1 MSRAALSMPW
11 IQRHCSNGV
20 AMIASTERQSLSKP
34 HSSVNRRHVL
44 RAGAA
49 AAAALI
55 MPRPLMAADRVKIN
69 LVNTSGNTNLVLA
82 ALLKQEGIFEQL
94 GLDTNIL
101 HVADGSKLIGS
112 LLSGETDMCA
122 LSGFGQVLPAIEKGA
137 KLKVLA
143 GGALLGLQAIMTKKA
158 AIKSVKDLEGRT
170 VGTGSLG
177 ALLHQL
183 VVALL
188 RKKGVDEKKVTFVNV
203 GSSTD
208 VFRAIAA
215 GTVDAGPCEAWLA
228 GRSGTR
234 IVEEA
239 RFYEDLPEYTY
250 QASYASERAIGRKR
264 DAIVRTLA
272 AYAKLYRFLSEA
284 RSHEAFLKAFAAA
297 TGKNDR
303 EEAEAQWQFYQEHK
317 PFAVNL
323 VLAPERVRYMQDL
336 NVSLGV
342 QKSVLPFERVCDM
355 SLAQDAVKLLG

>member
-1 MSRAALSMPW
+1 MT
-11 IQRHCSNGV
+11 G
-20 AMIASTERQSLSKP
+20 STERRSYRKLYPSL
-34 HSSVNRRHVL
+34 RRREVL

-49 AAAALI
+49 AAASLV
-55 MPRPLMAADRVKIN
+55 MPRSLLAADRVKIN

-82 ALLKQEGIFEQL
+82 ALLRQEGIFERL
-94 GLDTNIL
+94 GLDANIL
-101 HVADGSKLIGS
+101 HVSDGSKLIGS

-143 GGALLGLQAIMTKKA
+143 GGALLGLQAIMTKNP
-158 AIKSVKDLEGRT
+158 AIKTVKDLEGRT

-188 RKKGVDEKKVTFVNV
+188 RKKGVDEKKVRFVNV

-215 GTVDAGPCEAWLA
+215 GTVDAGPCEAWLH
-228 GRSGTR
+228 GRAGTR
-234 IVEEA
+234 VIEEA
-239 RFYEDLPEYTY
+239 RFFADLPEYTY
-250 QASYASERAIGRKR
+250 QASYSSERAIARKR
-264 DAIVRTLA
+264 DAVVRTLA
-272 AYAKLYRFLSEA
+272 AYGKLYRFLSEA
-284 RSHEAFLKAFAAA
+284 RSHEPFLKAFATA

-323 VLAPERVRYMQDL
+323 VLSPERVRYMQDL

-342 QKSVLPFERVCDM
+342 QKSVLPFEQVCDM
-355 SLAQDAVKLLG
+355 SLARDAVNLLG

>member
-1 MSRAALSMPW
+1 MT
-11 IQRHCSNGV
+11 G
-20 AMIASTERQSLSKP
+20 STERQSYKELR
-34 HSSVNRRHVL
+34 SSFRRREVL

-49 AAAALI
+49 VAASLF

-82 ALLKQEGIFEQL
+82 AFLKQEGIFEQL
-94 GLDTNIL
+94 GLDANIL
-101 HVADGSKLIGS
+101 HVSDGSKLIGS

-137 KLKVLA
+137 KLKILA
-143 GGALLGLQAIMTKKA
+143 GGAVLGLQAIMTKNP
-158 AIKSVKDLEGRT
+158 AIKTVKDLEGRT

-188 RKKGVDEKKVTFVNV
+188 RKQGVDEKKVRFVNV

-215 GTVDAGPCEAWLA
+215 GTVDAGPCEVWQV
-228 GRSGTR
+228 GRQGTR
-234 IVEEA
+234 IIEGA
-239 RFYEDLPEYTY
+239 RVYEDLPEYTY
-250 QASYASERAIGRKR
+250 QASYCSERAIARKR
-264 DAIVRTLA
+264 DAVVRTLA
-272 AYAKLYRFLSEA
+272 AYAKLYRFLGEE
-284 RSHEAFLKAFAAA
+284 RSREPFVRAFATA

-303 EEAEAQWQFYQEHK
+303 HEAEAQWQFYRDHN
-317 PFAVNL
+317 PFAVDL
-323 VLAPERVRYMQDL
+323 VLSEERVRYMQDL

-342 QKSVLPFERVCDM
+342 QKSVLPFEQVCDM
-355 SLAQDAVKLLG
+355 SLARDAVKLLG

>member
-1 MSRAALSMPW
+1 
-11 IQRHCSNGV
+11 
-20 AMIASTERQSLSKP
+20 MIASAERQSLREL
-34 HSSVNRRHVL
+34 HSNLRRRDVL

-49 AAAALI
+49 AALGVM
-55 MPRPLMAADRVKIN
+55 MPRPLMAADRLKIN

-82 ALLKQEGIFEQL
+82 ALLRQEGIFEQL
-94 GLDTNIL
+94 GLDANIL
-101 HVADGSKLIGS
+101 HVSDGSKLIGS

-143 GGALLGLQAIMTKKA
+143 GGALLGLQAILTKNP
-158 AIKSVKDLEGRT
+158 AIKTVKDLEGRT

-215 GTVDAGPCEAWLA
+215 GTVDAGPCEAWLS
-228 GRSGTR
+228 GRAGTR
-234 IVEEA
+234 AVEEA
-239 RFYEDLPEYTY
+239 RFFADLPEYTY
-250 QASYASERAIGRKR
+250 QASYTSERAIGRKR

-272 AYAKLYRFLSEA
+272 AYGKLYRFLTEA
-284 RSHEAFLKAFAAA
+284 RSREPFLKAFTVA

-303 EEAEAQWQFYQEHK
+303 DEAEAQWRFYQEHK
-317 PFAVNL
+317 PFAVDL
-323 VLAPERVRYMQDL
+323 VLSPERVRYMQDL

-342 QKSVLPFERVCDM
+342 QKSVLPFERICDM
-355 SLAQDAVKLLG
+355 SLARDAVKLLG